1 MFLRDIA
8 VKSTKHH
15 YVCINPQGQ
24 VMQEGD

>member
-8 VKSTKHH
+8 VKSTKHRDV
-15 YVCINPQGQ
+15 YIQPQGQ